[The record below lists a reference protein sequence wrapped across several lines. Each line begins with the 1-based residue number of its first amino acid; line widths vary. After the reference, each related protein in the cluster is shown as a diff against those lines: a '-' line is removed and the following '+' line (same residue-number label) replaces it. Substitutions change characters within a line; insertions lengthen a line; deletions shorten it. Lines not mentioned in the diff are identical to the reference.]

1 MGVLFI
7 SKLFHF
13 PEVMVN
19 QKEEE
24 KMTKE
29 LVSQKMKETEGMLL
43 EVVDELYEF
52 IEDCPFYTDNKRD
65 ECNRMVAGYMHAEHG
80 INPSYIMSGL
90 AFDNAEG
97 RQDEDVKAWEEK
109 KEQIDIATMDKAN
122 TMLDYLYNLIDS
134 EPVRFCGDIVIT
146 DSCFF
151 INKDGDWEKSA
162 NGTNLTGIGIKSSIS
177 RDTLF
182 GDWACTM
189 YVADISRGCTS
200 KEEIG
205 SFCADAGM
213 VAIADLDEVL
223 AYNPI
228 PYNKK
233 KNLAVSPQQPDSL
246 H

>member
-52 IEDCPFYTDNKRD
+52 IEDCPFYTDNK
-65 ECNRMVAGYMHAEHG
+65 
-80 INPSYIMSGL
+80 MSGL

-162 NGTNLTGIGIKSSIS
+162 NGTNLTGIGIKSPIS